1 MTMYTAP
8 SGAIVF
14 ATGSM
19 QWSWGLDGYNAPAW
33 HPVRTSEI
41 AQQVT
46 RNVLGRMLAGP
57 GEPHVTRSW
66 LSSRIVLMAL
76 AVATV
81 FVLRAW
87 ISVRMA
93 R

>member
-1 MTMYTAP
+1 M
-8 SGAIVF
+8 F

-19 QWSWGLDGYNAPAW
+19 QWCWGLDGYNAPVW
-33 HPVRTSEI
+33 HTLRTSEV

-46 RNVLGRMLAGP
+46 RNVLNRMLSGP
-57 GEPHVTRSW
+57 GERSARQNR
-66 LSSRIVLMAL
+66 SFPPAIVLIAL
-76 AVATV
+76 AVAAA

-87 ISVRMA
+87 ISSRMA